1 MLRARCKGERRGGLP
16 QRSGRCAESAPC
28 PSPRLVRGPALYNR
42 MLPHLYARA
51 RALTVYCL
59 SRSTIR
65 LLEGGRGAPREA
77 RRASSA
83 PTSLSALLSSSGEVA
98 MQRRKTSRDT
108 SHGPSPAPHPKRSA
122 RSSSAP
128 VTGRC
133 GTVDAE
139 KRLSAAAATRLMLE
153 KWDALDRRQDGR
165 AQRCGSLPTHAESFE
180 LWAPEWEKF
189 RLAQVQME
197 AQLDIEKNFITPPAT
212 ETLHEYKET
221 SSKQRR
227 RRRTPCPS
235 ASTSQPTCSA
245 RPISDGTHVPTSS
258 SGPHLVP
265 YERVEVVAN
274 KTRPQSEQPRSSA
287 GKHGATA
294 ASASK
299 SSPETGKAREP
310 PPPRRRETSSRPAQ
324 DATPSRRATDEASKH
339 RKSTQQG
346 AEQVEAGLPSCT
358 VV

>member
-1 MLRARCKGERRGGLP
+1 
-16 QRSGRCAESAPC
+16 
-28 PSPRLVRGPALYNR
+28 
-42 MLPHLYARA
+42 
-51 RALTVYCL
+51 
-59 SRSTIR
+59 
-65 LLEGGRGAPREA
+65 
-77 RRASSA
+77 
-83 PTSLSALLSSSGEVA
+83 

-153 KWDALDRRQDGR
+153 KWDALDRRQHGR
-165 AQRCGSLPTHAESFE
+165 AQRCGSLPTHVESFE
-180 LWAPEWEKF
+180 LWAPEWERF

-245 RPISDGTHVPTSS
+245 RPLSDGAHVPTSS

-265 YERVEVVAN
+265 YERVEVVVN
-274 KTRPQSEQPRSSA
+274 KTRPQFERPRSSA
-287 GKHGATA
+287 GRHGTTA
-294 ASASK
+294 PASK
-299 SSPETGKAREP
+299 SPHKTGKAREP
-310 PPPRRRETSSRPAQ
+310 PSPPPRRSKTSSRPAQ
-324 DATPSRRATDEASKH
+324 DATPSRRAADEAPKN

-346 AEQVEAGLPSCT
+346 ADQVEDGLPSCT